1 MNKGLLA
8 TISGFIGA
16 LVGSVTTYFVAKR
29 INEKKRDEE
38 VQSFIKEFKGETINL
53 DEVEIEKPTEDEKA
67 EYAEVIEKH
76 DYATTSES
84 NTKKPSSSKAKF
96 GDKKESDKKS
106 RVSRMF
112 KPPYIIEDYEFE
124 EENDYRKITLTFY
137 ADGKLVDEIGTNV
150 EAATILGDTLKSFG
164 DSASVLYVR
173 NERLRCDYE
182 VLKDDQSYSDA
193 VEKRLYDEDDSDED
207 DE

>member
-67 EYAEVIEKH
+67 EYAEVIEKVGQEIE
-76 DYATTSES
+76 SES
-84 NTKKPSSSKAKF
+84 YVQAAL
-96 GDKKESDKKS
+96 
-106 RVSRMF
+106 
-112 KPPYIIEDYEFE
+112 Y
-124 EENDYRKITLTFY
+124 YRGL
-137 ADGKLVDEIGTNV
+137 
-150 EAATILGDTLKSFG
+150 
-164 DSASVLYVR
+164 
-173 NERLRCDYE
+173 
-182 VLKDDQSYSDA
+182 
-193 VEKRLYDEDDSDED
+193 
-207 DE
+207 

>member
-67 EYAEVIEKH
+67 EYAEVIKKH